1 VDQVIADTE
10 VAIGGAL
17 PADEVAKIHA
27 IAAKA
32 PSHDS
37 MLAPALVN
45 TATAL
50 LVWARAIYAIRRQE
64 RKEAAE

>member
-1 VDQVIADTE
+1 
-10 VAIGGAL
+10 
-17 PADEVAKIHA
+17 VAKIHA

-45 TATAL
+45 TATAV
-50 LVWARAIYAIRRQE
+50 LVWALAIYAIRRQE